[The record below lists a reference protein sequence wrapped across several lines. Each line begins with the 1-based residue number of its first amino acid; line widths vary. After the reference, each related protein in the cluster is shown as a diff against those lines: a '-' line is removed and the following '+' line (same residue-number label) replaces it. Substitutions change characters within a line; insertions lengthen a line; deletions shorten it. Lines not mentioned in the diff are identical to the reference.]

1 MRTVDDIKKFLA
13 ELLKEEQSLV
23 TLSDEGG
30 EILKFG
36 WQYQVWYTKAVKL
49 VELLGRDRLAEFV
62 SHYMTDP
69 KRKRLTADTYSI
81 QDFIRGVGPRPDVIT
96 GKVPFD
102 IHTLVA
108 IRLTNQFQIL
118 AALDSRIDSVFADV
132 TGHLFAELQDSEL
145 QTASTLAK
153 ANPRAAGALAGV
165 VLERHLQRV
174 ADNHQISLTKRNP
187 TIADLNNPLK
197 AKDIYDVLTWRKI
210 EFLADLRNLCVHQ
223 KKTEPT
229 DAQVEELIAGVSA
242 IVKSVF

>member
-1 MRTVDDIKKFLA
+1 MRTFDDIKKHLGD
-13 ELLKEEQSLV
+13 LLKEEQSLA
-23 TLSDEGG
+23 TLSGEGG

-49 VELLGRDRLAEFV
+49 VELLGPDRLAEFV

-81 QDFIRGVGPRPDVIT
+81 QDFIRGIGPRSGVSDNF
-96 GKVPFD
+96 PFD
-102 IHTLVA
+102 IHNMVA
-108 IRLTNQFQIL
+108 IRLLNQLQIL
-118 AALDSRIDSVFADV
+118 AALESRIDSVFADV

-145 QTASTLAK
+145 RAASTLAK
-153 ANPRAAGALAGV
+153 TNLRAAGALAGV

-174 ADNHQISLTKRNP
+174 ADNHQILLTKKSP
-187 TIADLNNPLK
+187 TIADLNDPLK
-197 AKDIYDVLTWRKI
+197 VKEVYDVPTWRKI
-210 EFLADLRNLCVHQ
+210 QLLADLRNLCVHQ